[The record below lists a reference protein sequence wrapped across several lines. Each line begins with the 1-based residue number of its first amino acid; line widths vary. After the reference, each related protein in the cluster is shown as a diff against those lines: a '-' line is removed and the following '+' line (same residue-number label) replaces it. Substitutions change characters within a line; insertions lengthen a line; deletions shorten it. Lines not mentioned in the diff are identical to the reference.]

1 MEAAALR
8 RLKRRN
14 VSITFVVFEEDLC
27 ENVINS

>member
-14 VSITFVVFEEDLC
+14 VSITFVVLDEDLC
-27 ENVINS
+27 ENDMKS